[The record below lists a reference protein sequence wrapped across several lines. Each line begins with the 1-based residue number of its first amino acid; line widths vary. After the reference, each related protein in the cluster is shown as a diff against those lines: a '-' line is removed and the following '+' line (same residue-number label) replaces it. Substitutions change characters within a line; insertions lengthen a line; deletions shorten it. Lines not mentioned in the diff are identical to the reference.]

1 VEFPLLL
8 LAVMLP
14 AAAAAGSLLLLLLT
28 AARARGVPAGILLRP
43 SPPVSGSQHDLQL
56 VDLIPLGIGPLPLRN
71 REQRLQTGTG

>member
-1 VEFPLLL
+1 
-8 LAVMLP
+8 MLP
-14 AAAAAGSLLLLLLT
+14 AAATATAGSLLLLLAA
-28 AARARGVPAGILLRP
+28 AARARGVPAGILLLAS